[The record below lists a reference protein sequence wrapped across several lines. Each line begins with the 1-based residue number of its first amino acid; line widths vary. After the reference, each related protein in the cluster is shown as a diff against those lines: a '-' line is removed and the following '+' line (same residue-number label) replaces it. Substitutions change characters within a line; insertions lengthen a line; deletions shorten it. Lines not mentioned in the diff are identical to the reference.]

1 MDPCNY
7 AYLNLQENCVMVYV
21 VIVYDIGVERQNE
34 VREFLKRFLNHVQNS
49 VFEGEIEMSKVVY
62 IKKWLERKI
71 DKSKDSVIIYVLRG
85 KWCLQERH
93 ELGVKKE
100 LDFY

>member
-1 MDPCNY
+1 
-7 AYLNLQENCVMVYV
+7 MVYV
-21 VIVYDIGVERQNE
+21 IIVYDIGVERQND

-49 VFEGEIEMSKVVY
+49 VFEGEIEMSKVIY

-71 DKSKDSVIIYVLRG
+71 DKNKDSVIIYVLRG
-85 KWCLQERH
+85 EWCLQDRL

-100 LDFY
+100 FDFY